1 MIVAWAPLETQVSSF
16 PFIFFT
22 DMFNTGINGKANIND
37 ISVMTKDQ
45 SSIDYPRQPHIQ
57 KYNKDMV
64 NRGGHDLHQQNPFMK
79 ENI

>member
-1 MIVAWAPLETQVSSF
+1 MIVAWALLETQVSSF
-16 PFIFFT
+16 PFILFT
-22 DMFNTGINGKANIND
+22 DMFNAGINGKANIND

>member
-1 MIVAWAPLETQVSSF
+1 MGTTRNPGKNL
-16 PFIFFT
+16 PFILFT
-22 DMFNTGINGKANIND
+22 YMFNTEINGKANIND

>member
-1 MIVAWAPLETQVSSF
+1 MIVAWAQLETQVTLLK
-16 PFIFFT
+16 FILLIE
-22 DMFNTGINGKANIND
+22 MFNTGIMGNANHND

-45 SSIDYPRQPHIQ
+45 SSIEYPRQPHIQ

>member
-1 MIVAWAPLETQVSSF
+1 MGTTRNPGKNF
-16 PFIFFT
+16 PFILFT
-22 DMFNTGINGKANIND
+22 DKFNAGINGKANIND
-37 ISVMTKDQ
+37 ISMMTKDQ